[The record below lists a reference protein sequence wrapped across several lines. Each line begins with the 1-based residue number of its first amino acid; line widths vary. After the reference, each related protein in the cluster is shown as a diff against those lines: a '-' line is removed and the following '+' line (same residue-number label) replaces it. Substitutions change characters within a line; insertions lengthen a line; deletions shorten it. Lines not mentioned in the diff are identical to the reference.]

1 MSQRLYAVY
10 RERASSIEGI
20 ALHASTALNFISD
33 GDPQRIRGQVV
44 TPGFFEVLGVEA
56 EMGRTFVEEEGA
68 PGGGQV
74 IVLSDSF
81 WRNDLGADPAILDK
95 SLDINGVL
103 RRVVGIMPA
112 EFGHPNQRA
121 RLWLALVVDPARA
134 GLASFGPS
142 AVARLGPG
150 NTVQSASTEIE
161 GLSSRLPELFPG
173 SDEVAFLEEV
183 SLRSIVMPLKQ
194 ALVGDVT
201 STLWVLLGTVGF
213 VLLIACANV
222 ANLPLVRAEGWQR
235 EMALRV
241 AVGAGRWHVLRS
253 FLSESVVLAVVG
265 GLLGMVVA
273 GLAVNAS
280 LGMVPTDMPR
290 VAEIGVDM
298 RVMGFTAVIV
308 LACAVFFGLFP
319 ILRYGTDDPASQHR
333 SRTAATKGA
342 SASFRTGASAGVAA
356 SSYTRIA
363 ARIGARRRGSTSS
376 SAQRAAAVFETTTS
390 RASMLHT
397 IRHP

>member
-1 MSQRLYAVY
+1 
-10 RERASSIEGI
+10 
-20 ALHASTALNFISD
+20 
-33 GDPQRIRGQVV
+33 
-44 TPGFFEVLGVEA
+44 
-56 EMGRTFVEEEGA
+56 
-68 PGGGQV
+68 
-74 IVLSDSF
+74 
-81 WRNDLGADPAILDK
+81 LDK

-103 RRVVGIMPA
+103 RRIVGIMPA

-121 RLWLALVVDPARA
+121 RLWLALVVGPARA

-201 STLWVLLGTVGF
+201 STVWVLLGTVGF

-222 ANLPLVRAEGWQR
+222 ANLLLVRAEGWQR

-241 AVGAGRWHVLRS
+241 AVGAGRWHMLRS
-253 FLSESVVLAVVG
+253 FLSESIVLAVVG

-308 LACAVFFGLFP
+308 LA
-319 ILRYGTDDPASQHR
+319 
-333 SRTAATKGA
+333 
-342 SASFRTGASAGVAA
+342 
-356 SSYTRIA
+356 
-363 ARIGARRRGSTSS
+363 
-376 SAQRAAAVFETTTS
+376 
-390 RASMLHT
+390 
-397 IRHP
+397 